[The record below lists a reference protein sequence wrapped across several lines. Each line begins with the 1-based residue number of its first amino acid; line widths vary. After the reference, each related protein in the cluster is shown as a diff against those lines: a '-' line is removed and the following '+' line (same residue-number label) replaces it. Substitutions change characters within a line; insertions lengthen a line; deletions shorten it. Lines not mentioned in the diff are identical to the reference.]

1 MSVFV
6 ARLISKGICV
16 QCPFLFRIKYVIRFA
31 PCLAFSVSQACSKDE
46 GNCLR
51 VRLEVY
57 FVLLEYIFFD
67 IRNMGS
73 QNANILKP
81 SKF

>member
-1 MSVFV
+1 MPGIFSESGRVFKSV
-6 ARLISKGICV
+6 L
-16 QCPFLFRIKYVIRFA
+16 Q
-31 PCLAFSVSQACSKDE
+31 CSKDE

-51 VRLEVY
+51 ARLEVY

-73 QNANILKP
+73 QNDNIMYSNQVLV
-81 SKF
+81 